1 LENEK
6 EEINM
11 LDAICEE
18 KTEKLA
24 HIIQTHQVEGEE
36 ERLMNKESV
45 GGRGG
50 LERKKI
56 AIGKRAFVVADKTSA
71 RISDKATNV
80 LEKAQNKV
88 EASFG
93 GKKIFLYP

>member
-1 LENEK
+1 
-6 EEINM
+6 
-11 LDAICEE
+11 
-18 KTEKLA
+18 
-24 HIIQTHQVEGEE
+24 
-36 ERLMNKESV
+36 
-45 GGRGG
+45 
-50 LERKKI
+50 
-56 AIGKRAFVVADKTSA
+56 VVADKTSA

>member
-45 GGRGG
+45 GGRGR
-50 LERKKI
+50 LERKK
-56 AIGKRAFVVADKTSA
+56 
-71 RISDKATNV
+71 
-80 LEKAQNKV
+80 
-88 EASFG
+88 
-93 GKKIFLYP
+93 